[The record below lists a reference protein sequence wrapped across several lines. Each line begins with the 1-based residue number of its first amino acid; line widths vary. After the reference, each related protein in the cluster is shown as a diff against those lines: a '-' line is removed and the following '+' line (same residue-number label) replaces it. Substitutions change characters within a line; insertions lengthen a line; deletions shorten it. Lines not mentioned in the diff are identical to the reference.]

1 MAVNFIEHTAIW
13 FEIKNPLYKIGEYTK
28 ETDTGI
34 TKQGLWDGISKR
46 RIYYNDLLPTI
57 VNTVG
62 VIPVSAGGIPTS
74 GTNGTFKPIPFT
86 GVVDGSNPTF
96 TLSNSA
102 TDVMVISD
110 TQPLLIGLGYTVV
123 GLVYT
128 IINPPVNG
136 IIFWGNY

>member
-1 MAVNFIEHTAIW
+1 MADEYIEHDYQW
-13 FEIKNPLYKIGEYTK
+13 FRCKNLKYKDTDYLLERNTLKTK
-28 ETDTGI
+28 KG
-34 TKQGLWDGISKR
+34 DGIH
-46 RIYYNDLLPTI
+46 YYNDLPYTI
-57 VNTVG
+57 VTVTG
-62 VIPVSAGGIPTS
+62 NNIPVSAGGIPTS

-86 GVVDGSNPTF
+86 GVIDGSNPTF

-110 TQPLLIGLGYTVV
+110 TQPLLIGLGYTVA

-136 IIFWGNY
+136 IVFYGNY